1 MVNVKE
7 VPADL
12 LLNKLAS
19 EFKENGVKMPEWVNY
34 LKDGI
39 GKERSWVQ
47 DDWYYTRMASVMRK
61 VALNSSIGISRL
73 SQEYGGRQDRGTKRY
88 HPVQGSRYIVRNILQ
103 ALEKLGYL
111 KNDTK
116 TGRSLT
122 PAGQSL
128 VDKAAKEVMK
138 NLAEKDKVFEK
149 YL

>member
-12 LLNKLAS
+12 LLSKLAS
-19 EFKENGVKMPEWVNY
+19 EFKEKDVKMPEWVNY

-39 GKERSWVQ
+39 GREKSWVQ
-47 DDWYYTRMASVMRK
+47 DDWYYTRMASIMRK

-73 SQEYGGRQDRGTKRY
+73 SQEYGSRQDRGTKRY
-88 HPVQGSRYIVRNILQ
+88 HPVEGSRYIVRNILQ
-103 ALEKLGYL
+103 SLEKLGYL

-116 TGRSLT
+116 IGRSLT